1 MVLNLIK
8 HQRPDFDKIYLF
20 VKDSFKS
27 KYQLLINGREKVG
40 INTPKNLKTFIDQLQ
55 ATDDVYK
62 QLKDYNATKTRRV
75 LIVSDDLI
83 EGEEKSIFQ
92 LFSSHNLI
100 PKCLKINVRQYF
112 IMKIPNKRELQ

>member
-8 HQRPDFDKIYLF
+8 HQRPDIDKIYLF

-40 INTPKNLKTFIDQLQ
+40 INTPKNLKTFIDHLQ

-75 LIVSDDLI
+75 LIVSDDVI

-100 PKCLKINVRQYF
+100 PKCLKTNVRHYF